1 MPLSPRDRI
10 AAERLQSP
18 MLALWQALQPLRS
31 VVSFMNSGAH
41 PDDEITDLLVTLA
54 LRDGIAVSIACAN
67 RGEGGQN
74 DIGTEAGPDLG
85 TLRTAEMERAAEV
98 LGAEMFWLS
107 QAPDDPITD
116 FGFSK
121 SGPETLGKWG
131 REHTLRRFVEVVRA
145 ARPDILCVTFLD
157 VPGQH
162 GHHRAMTELAHVV
175 MDAAADPGFDAAGAP
190 WQVAKLYLPGWSGAG
205 GAYDDELPPPNATLI
220 VPGGGVD
227 PASGY
232 SYQRLAQHS
241 RWYHATQGMGRW
253 VPAGQGRDFPL
264 HLARSTVPGP
274 DEALT
279 SGLPLRLADLGGDGA
294 LAEADAAID
303 AALAAWPDRAAI
315 LPALARA
322 MAAVRRA
329 AAPEAHAHRLAAKAA
344 QLARAIRLAAG
355 IEARARLDR
364 DALRPGEAARLV
376 LELDPGLADDV
387 AATPALPE
395 GWRVEGD
402 SLRVPADAG
411 PTDPYPDRYSP
422 LAARLPALRVAVTA
436 HGVRSETLV
445 PFEVPPVVLPA
456 VSAEIAPAEA
466 VLNLARP
473 DGAAARRVAVA
484 ITARHPA
491 GAAPSFALPAGWQA
505 EATGEG
511 LALRAPDNVAPGLY
525 ALPLAL
531 DGAPAATL
539 RRIAHAHVD
548 PRARAAPAVLRLRAV
563 AASLAPARIAY
574 VGGGNDRVSHWLR
587 ALGAEV
593 DDLSDAALAA
603 AAPLAGFDT
612 LVVGVFA
619 VKMRPG
625 LAAALPAV
633 HDWVRAGGNLLTLY
647 HRPWDNWN
655 PDIVPPLRLEIG
667 QPSLRWRVTDEGATV
682 SHLAPEHPLLTTPN
696 PIGPD
701 DWTGWHKERGL
712 YFAKDWDA
720 AYTPLLEMADPGE
733 APHRGALLSARVGQG
748 RHSHCAL
755 ILHHQMEHLVP
766 GAFRLM
772 ANLVA
777 PAR

>member
-10 AAERLQSP
+10 ADEIRHPPL
-18 MLALWQALQPLRS
+18 LALWQALQPLRS

-54 LRDGIAVSIACAN
+54 LRDGIAISIACAN

-74 DIGTEAGPDLG
+74 DIGTEAGADLG

-98 LGAEMFWLS
+98 MGAGMFWLS
-107 QAPDDPITD
+107 KSPDDTITD

-121 SGPETLGKWG
+121 SGRETLGKWG
-131 REHTLRRFVEVVRA
+131 RVRTLARFVEVVRA

-162 GHHRAMTELAHVV
+162 GHHRAMTGLAHEV
-175 MDAAADPGFDAAGAP
+175 MDAAADPGFAAAGAP

-205 GAYDDELPPPNATLI
+205 GAYDDELPPPNATLT
-220 VPGGGVD
+220 VAGGGVD

-232 SYQRLAQHS
+232 SYQRLAQHA

-253 VPAGQGRDFPL
+253 VAAGQGRDFPL
-264 HLARSTVPGP
+264 HLARSVVPGP
-274 DEALT
+274 DVALT
-279 SGLPLRLADLGGDGA
+279 SGLPLRLADLGPDGA

-315 LPALARA
+315 LPALAQA
-322 MAAVRRA
+322 LAAVRRA
-329 AAPEAHAHRLAAKAA
+329 GVAEAHAHRLEAKAA

-355 IEARARLDR
+355 IEARARLER
-364 DALRPGEAARLV
+364 DALRPGEGARLA
-376 LELDPGLADDV
+376 LELDPGLADALV
-387 AATPALPE
+387 AAPALPE
-395 GWRVEGD
+395 GWQLEGD
-402 SLRVPADAG
+402 VVRVPADAA
-411 PTDPYPDRYSP
+411 PSDPYPDHYAP
-422 LAARLPALRVAVTA
+422 LAARLPALRVEVTA
-436 HGVRSETLV
+436 HGVRSQTLV
-445 PFEVPPVVLPA
+445 PFEVPPLVLPA
-456 VSAEIAPAEA
+456 VSADVAPGAA

-473 DGAAARRVAVA
+473 DAAAARAVAVA

-491 GAAPSFALPAGWQA
+491 GAAPAFALPAGWQA
-505 EATGEG
+505 APTAEG
-511 LALRAPDNVAPGLY
+511 LALRAPADVAPGLY
-525 ALPLAL
+525 TLPLTL
-531 DGAPAATL
+531 GGAPAATL
-539 RRIAHAHVD
+539 RRIAHSHVD
-548 PRARAAPAVLRLRAV
+548 PRARSAPAVLRLRAV
-563 AASLAPARIAY
+563 SVALAPARIAY
-574 VGGGNDRVSHWLR
+574 AGGGNDRVAHWLQ

-593 DDLSDAALAA
+593 VELSDAALAA
-603 AAPLAGFDT
+603 AVPLAGFDT

-619 VKMRPG
+619 VKMRPA
-625 LAAALPAV
+625 LAAALPLV
-633 HDWVRAGGNLLTLY
+633 HDWVRAGGNLVTLY

-655 PDIVPPLRLEIG
+655 PDTVPPARLEIG
-667 QPSLRWRVTDEGATV
+667 QPSLRWRVTDEGAAVT
-682 SHLAPEHPLLTTPN
+682 HLAPEHPLLTGPN
-696 PIGPD
+696 PIGPE
-701 DWTGWHKERGL
+701 DWAGWHKERGL
-712 YFAKDWDA
+712 YFAKSWNA
-720 AYTPLLEMADPGE
+720 AYVPLLEMADPGE